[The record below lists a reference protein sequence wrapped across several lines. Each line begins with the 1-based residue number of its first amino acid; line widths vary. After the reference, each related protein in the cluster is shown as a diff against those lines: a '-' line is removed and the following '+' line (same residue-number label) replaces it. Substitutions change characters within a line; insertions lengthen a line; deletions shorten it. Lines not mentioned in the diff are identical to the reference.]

1 MVTRTRTLVGLQKYN
16 NTCFEGNAAVFT
28 QYERVLYR
36 IAWLNSSEIVLHPPG
51 TVV

>member
-1 MVTRTRTLVGLQKYN
+1 MVTRTRTLVGLHKYN
-16 NTCFEGNAAVFT
+16 NTEGNAAVFT